1 MAHHL
6 AEVLQEAEN
15 AEGDDKELARSRAVD
30 LILKIWSHKKS
41 LPGGAYPLSDLE
53 PVLSVLGKLSSQPPR
68 HWLHRSDT
76 TKELLARIYNGLR
89 YVVGGGTILVS
100 KIKVDATKELLARIY
115 NGLRYVVGGS
125 AILVSKVK
133 AELSELDEFLPFLD
147 DDERQMIEDVKS
159 WVDYVQNGYW
169 QSSLIVLTE
178 EDKAEHES
186 KRAEMDEFEE
196 LDPKSRSNRILANEI
211 DKLIEA
217 LSELKEK
224 IAAENP
230 EEDGED

>member
-15 AEGDDKELARSRAVD
+15 AEGDDKELARGRAVD
-30 LILKIWSHKKS
+30 LILKIWSHKQS
-41 LPGGAYPLSDLE
+41 LPGGAYPLNDLE

-68 HWLHRSDT
+68 HWLHRSDA

-100 KIKVDATKELLARIY
+100 KVKADATKELLARIY
-115 NGLRYVVGGS
+115 NGLRYVVGGG

-169 QSSLIVLTE
+169 QSPLIVLTE
-178 EDKAEHES
+178 EDQAEYES
-186 KRAEMDEFEE
+186 KQTEMAELEE
-196 LDPKSRSNRILANEI
+196 LDPKSRSNRIFSKEI
-211 DKLIEA
+211 DELIEA
-217 LSELKEK
+217 LSELKLK
-224 IAAENP
+224 IAAEDAKQNT
-230 EEDGED
+230 ED